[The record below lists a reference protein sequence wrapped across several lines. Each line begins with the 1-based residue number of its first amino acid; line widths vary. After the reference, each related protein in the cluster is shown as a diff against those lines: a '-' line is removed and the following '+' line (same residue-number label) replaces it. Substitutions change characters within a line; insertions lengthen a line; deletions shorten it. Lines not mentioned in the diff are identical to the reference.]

1 MTNRYRHS
9 HLLLLFFLSIV
20 AFTASANASR
30 ITGVPQTVKESQ
42 SDSLLRYV
50 VLFTDNKDVYT
61 TGVQHG
67 NESMISDLQ
76 NVDLNGLIANVSL
89 LYTQG
94 CRLAIILCNEYAT
107 KEALMSVNDEL
118 TKFDDMKIELRRKKS
133 SNTQET
139 AKQQI
144 AEPKDSLSVGMVDVM
159 PEFPGGTLG
168 LMNYLM
174 KNIKYPAICRKDGIQ
189 GRVAVSFFVNTD
201 GAITDIELVNK
212 VHPALDAE
220 AIRVISIMPKWKPGM
235 VNGKPVRVRYTVPVT
250 FRVN

>member
-89 LYTQG
+89 LYTQT
-94 CRLAIILCNEYAT
+94 CRTI
-107 KEALMSVNDEL
+107 
-118 TKFDDMKIELRRKKS
+118 
-133 SNTQET
+133 Q
-139 AKQQI
+139 KQ
-144 AEPKDSLSVGMVDVM
+144 
-159 PEFPGGTLG
+159 
-168 LMNYLM
+168 
-174 KNIKYPAICRKDGIQ
+174 R
-189 GRVAVSFFVNTD
+189 
-201 GAITDIELVNK
+201 
-212 VHPALDAE
+212 
-220 AIRVISIMPKWKPGM
+220 IML
-235 VNGKPVRVRYTVPVT
+235 
-250 FRVN
+250 